1 MATPRPYK
9 QLPLLPLV
17 RVSPR
22 RPRAL
27 TTLSGGNSL
36 RTPSWPPSPAPP
48 SSLPATRPG
57 SAHSRPRAPRR
68 ARRGARLGAPAEV
81 AGTVLRPT
89 HFPSGLLRG
98 VDGSWD
104 AACGAGGQGWVHAW
118 GFPFL
123 SSGLRVA
130 ISRFCGLSL
139 SPDRVSSWCPQAG
152 LTLQCHLPLRSAETA
167 APVADTPRWL
177 G

>member
-27 TTLSGGNSL
+27 TPLSGGNSL
-36 RTPSWPPSPAPP
+36 RTPSWPPSPAPH
-48 SSLPATRPG
+48 SSLPATASRLRAFPPEGPAQG
-57 SAHSRPRAPRR
+57 SERR
-68 ARRGARLGAPAEV
+68 AARGSRRGRGNRTPPHPLPIWTDQRCRRLLGRS
-81 AGTVLRPT
+81 LWR
-89 HFPSGLLRG
+89 
-98 VDGSWD
+98 
-104 AACGAGGQGWVHAW
+104 GGQGWVHAW

-130 ISRFCGLSL
+130 I
-139 SPDRVSSWCPQAG
+139 PHVSAACP
-152 LTLQCHLPLRSAETA
+152 CLPTECR
-167 APVADTPRWL
+167 L
-177 G
+177 GARKQV